1 MKRLLTAFMA
11 VLLVSATGCNQS
23 RPYMTVNGQVITVK
37 EFNEAMKKN
46 MPPKEE
52 QFPGIEEQVKVYTEN
67 QMIRKAVSDQL
78 KAEYNIQLTEAEI
91 DQIYNY
97 FVLSYRRYPTL
108 QIAEELFPYYE
119 NGNSKEDIRKMTAE
133 TLLQNKLVEAVY
145 ADEYVKPTED
155 QIQKWYDDKKA
166 AYFTVPKCYY
176 VSQIYV
182 EKPAEEAADAAADT
196 ETEEKV
202 DGEDV
207 AETAETTESD
217 GAAEEVV
224 KETAAEKLYKELQD
238 LLPNLTSEKAFMKSA
253 AKYMKDNP
261 YFNKKDYKAN
271 RGFIY
276 ITEETGEIDDLL
288 KDVPENGVSSVFDY
302 ADYNAYM
309 IFYVYAMIPEHTI
322 ELDQIRSF
330 AAIEAGMELNRAVF
344 EKFYEEKI
352 NSAEVV
358 YNEADRLAAKEEIQL
373 EDEEIDLPAA
383 DVPVVEDGINDS
395 VMNEEDGTEETTV
408 EETAVAE

>member
-1 MKRLLTAFMA
+1 MKRLLTAFLA
-11 VLLVSATGCNQS
+11 VLLVSATGCNDS
-23 RPYMTVNGQVITVK
+23 CPYMTVNGQVITVK

-67 QMIRKAVSDQL
+67 QLIRKTVSDQL
-78 KAEYNIQLTEAEI
+78 KAEYNIQLSEAEI

-145 ADEYVKPTED
+145 AEEYTKPTED
-155 QIQKWYDDKKA
+155 QIQKWYDEKKE

-182 EKPAEEAADAAADT
+182 EKPAEEAAAEA
-196 ETEEKV
+196 ETENKV
-202 DGEDV
+202 EGE
-207 AETAETTESD
+207 ETAETAKADEVTEE
-217 GAAEEVV
+217 AEAV

-276 ITEETGEIDDLL
+276 ISEETKEIDDLL
-288 KDVPENGVSSVFDY
+288 KDVPENGVSAIFDY
-302 ADYNAYM
+302 ADYNAYL

-330 AAIEAGMELNRAVF
+330 AAIETGMEMNRAVF

-352 NSAEVV
+352 NSAEIV

-395 VMNEEDGTEETTV
+395 VMNDENSAEETSAG
-408 EETAVAE
+408 ETAVAE

>member
-1 MKRLLTAFMA
+1 MKRLLTAFLA
-11 VLLVSATGCNQS
+11 VLLVSATGCNDS

-67 QMIRKAVSDQL
+67 QLIRKTVSDQL
-78 KAEYNIQLTEAEI
+78 KAEYNIQLSEAEI

-145 ADEYVKPTED
+145 AEEYTKPTED
-155 QIQKWYDDKKA
+155 QIQKWYDEKKK

-182 EKPAEEAADAAADT
+182 EKPAEEATAEA
-196 ETEEKV
+196 ETENKV
-202 DGEDV
+202 EGEET
-207 AETAETTESD
+207 AETAETAKADEVTEE
-217 GAAEEVV
+217 AEAV

-276 ITEETGEIDDLL
+276 ISEETKEIDDLL
-288 KDVPENGVSSVFDY
+288 KDVPENGVSAIFDY
-302 ADYNAYM
+302 ADYNAYL

-330 AAIEAGMELNRAVF
+330 AAIEAGMEMNRAVF

-352 NSAEVV
+352 NSAEIV

-395 VMNEEDGTEETTV
+395 VMNDENSAEETSAG
-408 EETAVAE
+408 ETAVAE